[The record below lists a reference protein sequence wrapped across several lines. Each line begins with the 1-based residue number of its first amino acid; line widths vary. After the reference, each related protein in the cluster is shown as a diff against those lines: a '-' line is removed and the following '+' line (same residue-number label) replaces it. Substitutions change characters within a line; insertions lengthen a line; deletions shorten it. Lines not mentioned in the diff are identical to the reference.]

1 LQRTCKTPM
10 IDHMELNEI
19 IRQRRS
25 ELDMSQSELAAKVG
39 VDKRQI
45 RRYES
50 GETQPTLP
58 IAKAIA
64 RALGISVDELAG
76 EETHRVNLTGHWWA
90 SWQTSRSGTE
100 KIATQEVEIKQEAN
114 TLHIATLTR
123 GLSAEEGG
131 YHWSGEMRLWDN
143 EILMGWYASNDGSI
157 RSKGTMYF
165 VLHPHGLNMSGRWVG
180 LGYDDQIMTGFAS
193 MAHSREESE
202 EAMARLIHS
211 DGEVT
216 RAAE

>member
-1 LQRTCKTPM
+1 M
-10 IDHMELNEI
+10 EHMELHEI
-19 IRQRRS
+19 IRERRG
-25 ELDMSQSELAAKVG
+25 ELNMSQAELAAKVG

-58 IAKAIA
+58 IARAIA
-64 RALGISVDELAG
+64 RALDISIDELAG
-76 EETHRVNLTGHWWA
+76 EETHRINLTGHWWA

-100 KIATQEVEIKQEAN
+100 KVATQEVEVKQEGS
-114 TLHIATLTR
+114 TLHLTTLNR
-123 GLSAEEGG
+123 GLGVEEGG
-131 YHWSGEMRLWDN
+131 YHWSGELRLWDN
-143 EILMGWYASNDGSI
+143 EILMGWYASNDGSV

-165 VLHPHGLNMSGRWVG
+165 VVHPHGLNMSGRWVG

-193 MAHSREESE
+193 MARSREEA
-202 EAMARLIHS
+202 EAAMTQLIHS
-211 DGEVT
+211 GGEVA

>member
-1 LQRTCKTPM
+1 M
-10 IDHMELNEI
+10 MDHMELHEI

-25 ELDMSQSELAAKVG
+25 ELDMSQSDLAAKVG

-64 RALGISVDELAG
+64 RALGISIDELAG
-76 EETHRVNLTGHWWA
+76 EQTHRVNLTGHWWA
-90 SWQTSRSGTE
+90 SWQTSRSGIE
-100 KIATQEVEIKQEAN
+100 KIATQEVEIKQEAS
-114 TLHIATLTR
+114 TLHIETVTR
-123 GLSAEEGG
+123 GLSVEEGG
-131 YHWSGEMRLWDN
+131 YHWSGELRLWDN
-143 EILMGWYASNDGSI
+143 EILMGWYAATDGSI

-165 VLHPHGLNMSGRWVG
+165 VVHPHGLDMSGRWVG

-202 EAMARLIHS
+202 ETMARLIDS
-211 DGEVT
+211 GGEVARVT
-216 RAAE
+216 E

>member
-1 LQRTCKTPM
+1 M
-10 IDHMELNEI
+10 IDHMELHEI

-25 ELDMSQSELAAKVG
+25 ELDMSQSDLAAKVG
-39 VDKRQI
+39 VDKRQV
-45 RRYES
+45 RRYEA

-64 RALGISVDELAG
+64 RALGISLDELAG
-76 EETHRVNLTGHWWA
+76 EETYRVNLTGHWWA
-90 SWQTSRSGTE
+90 SWQTSRSGIE
-100 KIATQEVEIKQEAN
+100 KIATQEVEIKQEAS

-123 GLSAEEGG
+123 GLSVEEGG
-131 YHWSGEMRLWDN
+131 YHWNGELRLWDN

-165 VLHPHGLNMSGRWVG
+165 VIHPHGLNMSGRWVG

-193 MAHSREESE
+193 MAHSLEESE
-202 EAMARLIHS
+202 ETMRELVRS
-211 DGEVT
+211 GGEVA
-216 RAAE
+216 RASE

>member
-1 LQRTCKTPM
+1 
-10 IDHMELNEI
+10 MELNEI
-19 IRQRRS
+19 IRQRRAD
-25 ELDMSQSELAAKVG
+25 LDMSQSELAAKVG

-64 RALGISVDELAG
+64 RALGISIDELAG
-76 EETHRVNLTGHWWA
+76 EETRRVNLTGHWWA

-100 KIATQEVEIKQEAN
+100 KIASQEVEIKQEGS
-114 TLHIATLTR
+114 TLHLTALTR
-123 GLSAEEGG
+123 GLGVEEGG
-131 YHWSGEMRLWDN
+131 YHWSGELRLWDN
-143 EILMGWYASNDGSI
+143 EVLMGWYASNDGSI

-211 DGEVT
+211 GGEVT
-216 RAAE
+216 RADE

>member
-1 LQRTCKTPM
+1 
-10 IDHMELNEI
+10 
-19 IRQRRS
+19 
-25 ELDMSQSELAAKVG
+25 

-64 RALGISVDELAG
+64 RALDISIDELAG
-76 EETHRVNLTGHWWA
+76 EETHRISLTGHWWA

-100 KIATQEVEIKQEAN
+100 KVATQELEVRQEGS
-114 TLHIATLTR
+114 TLHLTTLTR
-123 GLSAEEGG
+123 GLSVEEGG
-131 YHWSGEMRLWDN
+131 YHWSGELRLWDN

-165 VLHPHGLNMSGRWVG
+165 VVHPHGLNMSGRWVG

-193 MAHSREESE
+193 MAHSREEA
-202 EAMARLIHS
+202 EAAMTQLIHS
-211 DGEVT
+211 GGEVA
-216 RAAE
+216 RAAD

>member
-1 LQRTCKTPM
+1 M
-10 IDHMELNEI
+10 IDHMELHEI

-25 ELDMSQSELAAKVG
+25 ELDMSQSDLAAKVG

-64 RALGISVDELAG
+64 RALGISIDELAG
-76 EETHRVNLTGHWWA
+76 EQTHRVNLTGHWWA

-100 KIATQEVEIKQEAN
+100 KIATQEVEIKQEGS
-114 TLHIATLTR
+114 TLHIETVTR
-123 GLSAEEGG
+123 GLSVEEGG
-131 YHWSGEMRLWDN
+131 YHWSGELRLWDN
-143 EILMGWYASNDGSI
+143 EILMGWYAANDGSI

-165 VLHPHGLNMSGRWVG
+165 VMHPHGLDMSGRWVG

-202 EAMARLIHS
+202 QTLARLIHS
-211 DGEVT
+211 GGEVARVT
-216 RAAE
+216 IE

>member
-1 LQRTCKTPM
+1 M
-10 IDHMELNEI
+10 MEHMELNEI
-19 IRQRRS
+19 IRQRRT
-25 ELDMSQSELAAKVG
+25 ELDMSQSDLAAKVG

-64 RALGISVDELAG
+64 RALDISIDELAG

-100 KIATQEVEIKQEAN
+100 KIATQEVEIKQEGS

-123 GLSAEEGG
+123 GLSVEEGG
-131 YHWSGEMRLWDN
+131 YHWNGELRLWDN

-165 VLHPHGLNMSGRWVG
+165 VVHPHGLNMSGRWVG

-202 EAMARLIHS
+202 QAMSQLIHS

-216 RAAE
+216 RDSG

>member
-1 LQRTCKTPM
+1 M

-64 RALGISVDELAG
+64 RALGISIDELAG
-76 EETHRVNLTGHWWA
+76 EEAHRVNLTGHWWA
-90 SWQTSRSGTE
+90 SWQTSRTGVE
-100 KIATQEVEIKQEAN
+100 KIATQEVEIKQEGS

-123 GLSAEEGG
+123 GLSVEEGG
-131 YHWSGEMRLWDN
+131 YHWSGELRLWDN
-143 EILMGWYASNDGSI
+143 EILMGWYAANDGSI

-202 EAMARLIHS
+202 ESMAQLIHS
-211 DGEVT
+211 GGEVT
-216 RAAE
+216 RAAQ

>member
-1 LQRTCKTPM
+1 M
-10 IDHMELNEI
+10 
-19 IRQRRS
+19 
-25 ELDMSQSELAAKVG
+25 KV
-39 VDKRQI
+39 DQC
-45 RRYES
+45 
-50 GETQPTLP
+50 
-58 IAKAIA
+58 
-64 RALGISVDELAG
+64 
-76 EETHRVNLTGHWWA
+76 
-90 SWQTSRSGTE
+90 GTE
-100 KIATQEVEIKQEAN
+100 KIATQEVEVKQEGS
-114 TLHIATLTR
+114 TLHLSTLTR
-123 GLSAEEGG
+123 GLSVEEGG

-180 LGYDDQIMTGFAS
+180 LGYDDQVMTGFAS
-193 MAHSREESE
+193 MAHSREEAE

>member
-1 LQRTCKTPM
+1 M
-10 IDHMELNEI
+10 MDHMELHEI

-25 ELDMSQSELAAKVG
+25 ELDMSQSDLAAKVG

-64 RALGISVDELAG
+64 RALGISIDELAG
-76 EETHRVNLTGHWWA
+76 EQTHRVNLTGHWWA
-90 SWQTSRSGTE
+90 SWQTSRSGIE
-100 KIATQEVEIKQEAN
+100 KIATQEVEIKQEGS
-114 TLHIATLTR
+114 TLHIETVTR
-123 GLSAEEGG
+123 GLSVEEGG
-131 YHWSGEMRLWDN
+131 YHWSGELRLWDN
-143 EILMGWYASNDGSI
+143 EILMGWYAANDGSI

-165 VLHPHGLNMSGRWVG
+165 VVHPHGLDMSGRWVG

-202 EAMARLIHS
+202 ETMARLIDS
-211 DGEVT
+211 GGEVARVT
-216 RAAE
+216 E

>member
-1 LQRTCKTPM
+1 M
-10 IDHMELNEI
+10 MEHMELHEI
-19 IRQRRS
+19 IRERRG
-25 ELDMSQSELAAKVG
+25 ELNMSQAELAAKVG

-64 RALGISVDELAG
+64 RALDISIDELAG
-76 EETHRVNLTGHWWA
+76 EQTHRISLTGHWWA

-100 KIATQEVEIKQEAN
+100 KIATQEVEIKQEGS
-114 TLHIATLTR
+114 TLHLTTLTR
-123 GLSAEEGG
+123 GLSVEEGG
-131 YHWSGEMRLWDN
+131 YHWSGELRLWDN

-165 VLHPHGLNMSGRWVG
+165 VVHPHGLNMSGRWVG

-193 MAHSREESE
+193 MAQSREGA
-202 EAMARLIHS
+202 EAAMDRLIHS
-211 DGEVT
+211 GGEVA